1 MEIIEYKNASKVPI
15 EFEARKLCN
24 RNDIEVIHL
33 IIEEGKVLDRHKK
46 PFDAIFYIIS
56 GKGILEAG
64 DNRYVLNENTCI
76 QIEANMER
84 GWINSGKGNL
94 VLLII
99 QLKTIKVGQ
108 NNQ

>member
-24 RNDIEVIHL
+24 RKDFEVIHL
-33 IIEEGKVLDRHKK
+33 ILKEGEILDRHKN
-46 PFDAIFYIIS
+46 PTDVVFYIIS

-64 DNRYVLNENTCI
+64 DNRYILTENTCI

-84 GWINSGKGNL
+84 GWINSGKGDL
-94 VLLII
+94 VLLV
-99 QLKTIKVGQ
+99 IKIK
-108 NNQ
+108 